1 MKYPHHLAYQ
11 QWLCTTRRQHPLQQR
26 RNPQRVCIRK
36 ESRSTGLRFVICISC
51 VIRVS
56 WFNSVSLVNDW
67 LNIIVNHGNF
77 VLCDIGWLDD
87 GFYILLQSNEKASV
101 WLLLKDKEQEEM
113 QYVLND
119 IQCLLSWHI
128 LKSKLLPHNSPD
140 RSSNPW
146 RPPRAGVSQRR
157 SRWCRSATGRVVDK
171 LI

>member
-1 MKYPHHLAYQ
+1 M
-11 QWLCTTRRQHPLQQR
+11 
-26 RNPQRVCIRK
+26 
-36 ESRSTGLRFVICISC
+36 
-51 VIRVS
+51 S

-67 LNIIVNHGNF
+67 LNIIVNHDDF

-128 LKSKLLPHNSPD
+128 LKSKILPHLVVHPTLGALLEPEWAKDDPGDVDQLQGELLISWSSREILTMPRPMMVRVPD
-140 RSSNPW
+140 FVLMHPQNVFITDILI
-146 RPPRAGVSQRR
+146 AFL
-157 SRWCRSATGRVVDK
+157 SR
-171 LI
+171 